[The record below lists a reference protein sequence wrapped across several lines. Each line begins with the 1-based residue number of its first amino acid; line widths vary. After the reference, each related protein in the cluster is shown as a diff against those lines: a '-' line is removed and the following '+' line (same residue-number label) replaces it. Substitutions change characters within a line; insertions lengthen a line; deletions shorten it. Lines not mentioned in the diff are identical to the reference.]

1 MTIGLLALQGDYNA
15 HQQVLHE
22 LGALTKLVRVPADLE
37 GLDGLVLPGGE
48 STTMGRLLDRY
59 ELRAPLTERLN
70 RGLPALGTCA
80 GLILLARELENTSTN
95 FAQRSLG
102 VLDARVA
109 RNAYGT
115 QLDSFETELQ
125 VPVLGEAIRAVFI
138 RAPQIREVGADVE
151 ILARHEGVPVLVR
164 QNQIMAAAFHPE
176 IAGESRLHKLWMD
189 SIFVNQ
195 AREIE
200 GEIKKI

>member
-15 HQQVLHE
+15 HQRVLRE
-22 LGALTKLVRVPADLE
+22 LGAQTKLVRAPADLE
-37 GLDGLVLPGGE
+37 NLDGLILPGGE

-59 ELRAPLTERLN
+59 ALRAPLVERLQN
-70 RGLPALGTCA
+70 GLSAFGTCA

-102 VLDARVA
+102 VLDVRVA

-115 QLDSFETELQ
+115 QVDSFETAVE
-125 VPVLGEAIRAVFI
+125 VPVLNETVRAVFI
-138 RAPQIREVGADVE
+138 RAPQIRTVGAGVE
-151 ILARHEGVPVLVR
+151 VLARHDGVPVLVR

-176 IAGESRLHKLWMD
+176 IAGETRLHKLWLE
-189 SIFVNQ
+189 
-195 AREIE
+195 EIE
-200 GEIKKI
+200 K